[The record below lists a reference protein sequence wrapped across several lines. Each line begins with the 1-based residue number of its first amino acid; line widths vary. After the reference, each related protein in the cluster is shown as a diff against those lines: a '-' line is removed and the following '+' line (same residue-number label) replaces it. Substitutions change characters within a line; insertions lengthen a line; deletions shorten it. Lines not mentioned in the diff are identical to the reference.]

1 MQISGLKPKKI
12 FSTVLALF
20 ALSVG
25 FLSPIET
32 AGAATKVV
40 FPTTLTTCT
49 VNGVTTVVASGTYT
63 CSDGAT
69 MATLWTSSAGLIS
82 ANRPYLG
89 TLRYCINNS
98 TAVITVLSD
107 GTASITC
114 KSTETKVTWT
124 RTWGIPSPPVI
135 RNVNLTSPTSVMVAY
150 TDSTANNGSQI
161 VRYVIT
167 SNPDAVSVTHLGP
180 GSPTMKINGLRPDTD
195 YSFIVCATNAAG
207 SACSTSS
214 VIHTWPLAPSISLSP
229 GMETKVYGET
239 IDGYSISENGGHSKV
254 YPSTYAISPSAPDGL
269 TFSSST
275 GSLSGTPKG
284 VQGLT
289 TYTITESNI
298 SGSGSA
304 NYSLTVTKK
313 GMSVTADAKSK
324 TYGDTDPELTYS
336 SSGLVMGDS
345 LEGSLTRAAGEDVG
359 DHAIGIGTVGVAGGK
374 AGNYD
379 LTFVGAN
386 LSIGSKAITVSANN
400 ASKTYG
406 DVDPALTYTVPD
418 GALVGT
424 DVLSG
429 DLSRETGEDVG
440 GYQITGALTNSNYS
454 VTVTP
459 GTFTI
464 DPKAVTASANDASK
478 TYGDVDPALT
488 YTVPDGALVG
498 TDVLSGDLSREAGED
513 VGGYQITGALT
524 NSNYSVTLTP
534 GTFTINPRK
543 ITVTITGASK
553 TYGDADPGS
562 FGFTVTDG
570 ALLGSDVL
578 TGSLSRVAGENVG
591 TYEITGVL
599 TNSNYIVTVTPG
611 TFTID
616 PKAITVTADNAS
628 KTYGDVDPA
637 LTYTVPDGALVGGD
651 VLTGSLSR
659 ESGEGVGTYE
669 ITGVLTNSNY
679 AVTVTPGTFS
689 IAAKAITVSANNA
702 SKTFGE
708 VDPALTYSVPDGA
721 LLGGDVLSVS
731 LSRVAGED
739 VGTYE
744 ITGVLSNSN
753 YIVTVTPG
761 TFTINA
767 SPVVLRQA
775 ATLAWNCSGNH
786 STTEAF
792 DGNEFKFCDVTS
804 SIPGTVT
811 YSSGNTAIFTVSGAG
826 SSSVGHPHAIGS
838 ATLTATI
845 TPSDSVHYFSAQI
858 LLTIHIVSGASTGPI
873 KWNGYQAP

>member
-429 DLSRETGEDVG
+429 DLSRE
-440 GYQITGALTNSNYS
+440 
-454 VTVTP
+454 
-459 GTFTI
+459 
-464 DPKAVTASANDASK
+464 
-478 TYGDVDPALT
+478 
-488 YTVPDGALVG
+488 
-498 TDVLSGDLSREAGED
+498 AGED